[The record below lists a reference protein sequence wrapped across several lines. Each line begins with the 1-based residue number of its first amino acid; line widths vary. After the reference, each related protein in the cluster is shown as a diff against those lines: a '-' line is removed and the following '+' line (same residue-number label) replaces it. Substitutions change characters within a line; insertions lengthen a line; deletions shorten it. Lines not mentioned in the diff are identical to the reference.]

1 MLNFVLGQFSA
12 LDESLLISQ
21 YVDGTVIEVRVSHEG
36 LLFRPFACP
45 SLLLKM
51 IFNVIN
57 HFVPEGC

>member
-21 YVDGTVIEVRVSHEG
+21 HAHGTVIEARVSHEE

-45 SLLLKM
+45 SLSLKM
-51 IFNVIN
+51 IFNVS
-57 HFVPEGC
+57 F